1 MTSRSHQAPL
11 PQDQD
16 RTERN
21 HAEYIQAE
29 YVEGEPLVEMVYKD
43 LAACRISIDA
53 CRDLI
58 HYLRS
63 QDTPTSYRLEDI
75 LTVKGQRT
83 GDAANRA
90 ARIAAVSQ
98 TKHGQTKSL

>member
-1 MTSRSHQAPL
+1 MTSRSHQIPF
-11 PQDQD
+11 PEDHG
-16 RTERN
+16 RPERS
-21 HAEYIQAE
+21 HAE

-63 QDTPTSYRLEDI
+63 QDTPTSQRLEDI

-90 ARIAAVSQ
+90 ARIAAVMQ
-98 TKHGQTKSL
+98 K